1 MSERWVLTPRPPKK
15 SNRWRVV
22 LVAAAV
28 VVAVVVVAAVVIWS
42 PDSHTVDGSAVAP
55 ADSGAIVDAAGLES
69 LLLGPEEIGEI
80 VKLPAMVTVAS
91 WMKPD
96 APEEGGSYT
105 PPDCLGAMYSGMSAV
120 YDDNGY
126 SAIFQTRTAPS
137 TDHGTPAVD
146 QSAAAF
152 DNAADAQT
160 ALSDYLAVWRRC
172 ADKQF
177 TYTGRAPWTLGS
189 PEQSHEGITVLQNTG
204 EGDREYLNRAI
215 AVRGNVLVEVQI
227 RDMRPST
234 EVVTIVQRILDRIG
248 D

>member
-1 MSERWVLTPRPPKK
+1 MSLGGYPIPRPARK
-15 SNRWRVV
+15 SRRGQVIGLIAAALVV
-22 LVAAAV
+22 LVAV
-28 VVAVVVVAAVVIWS
+28 VGVTVWVAA
-42 PDSHTVDGSAVAP
+42 PRTVDGTAVAP
-55 ADSGAIVDAAGLES
+55 ADSAAHVDAAGLES
-69 LLLGPEEIGEI
+69 LLLSPEDVGEI
-80 VKLPAMVTVAS
+80 VKLPGMVTVAS

-96 APEEGGSYT
+96 APEEGGSYS
-105 PPDCLGAMYSGMSAV
+105 PPDCLGAMYSGMSAA

-126 SAIFQTRTAPS
+126 SAIFQTRTEPS
-137 TDHGTPAVD
+137 TTHGTPAVD

-152 DNAADAQT
+152 DNAAAAET

-177 TYTGRAPWTLGS
+177 TYTGRPPWTLGS

-204 EGDREYLNRAI
+204 EGDREYLDRAI

-227 RDMRPST
+227 RDIRPSN
-234 EVVTIVQRILDRIG
+234 EVVTMIQRILDRIG